1 MPVLHLLFL
10 LLSLITIS
18 FLHCPITATSHSVPE
33 YHALLALKSS
43 ITSDPSSSLQPWS
56 SSTHHCSWPFI
67 TFDPTTLS
75 ITAID
80 LTNLNLTG
88 SIPLSIRHLPNL
100 ANLSLAVNSFSDNI
114 PPDVAHLSNLRY
126 LNLSNNVF
134 NGSLPSNLSLL
145 QNLQILD
152 LYNNNLIEALPAD
165 LAGIPVLRHLH
176 LGGSFFSSSIP
187 SEYGQLPALEYRT
200 PGVTITSTVP
210 SVLLPFPHVRS
221 AIHSRRV
228 SHQLNSSNCKG
239 CRVGANMK

>member
-134 NGSLPSNLSLL
+134 NGSNGSLL
-145 QNLQILD
+145 QTSLFCRTSRSGISTTTTSSKPSPLTSPGSPSSGISIWVGASSPAAFRRSMASSPRWITGLQVSQSH
-152 LYNNNLIEALPAD
+152 P
-165 LAGIPVLRHLH
+165 PSHQC
-176 LGGSFFSSSIP
+176 SPIP
-187 SEYGQLPALEYRT
+187 SCQIG
-200 PGVTITSTVP
+200 
-210 SVLLPFPHVRS
+210 
-221 AIHSRRV
+221 HS
-228 SHQLNSSNCKG
+228 
-239 CRVGANMK
+239 